1 MMDSGSSSSQIYI
14 AMRQLLLADRMLRR
28 VTVILQGGA
37 GAVSAADAFSRDA
50 QGFAQVLQGLERGNA
65 EMGLRR
71 VDSGAA
77 QRSLAEVSAIFA
89 DVQKD
94 VDNILVSST
103 DLFEVKE
110 RSEERR
116 VGKECVSTCRSRWS
130 P

>member
-1 MMDSGSSSSQIYI
+1 MMDSGSSSSQNYI

-28 VTVILQGGA
+28 VTVIRQGGA

-94 VDNILVSST
+94 VDSILESST
-103 DLFEVKE
+103 DQIV
-110 RSEERR
+110 RAH
-116 VGKECVSTCRSRWS
+116 V
-130 P
+130 